1 MTCAPMGRL
10 LVLNAQS
17 LTGEDWRRINIDGVE
32 QTALEERVGAG
43 EDLLSVTRLQR
54 DTEDLKDISGLH
66 LLGETVNVGVD
77 RGVVGNYPMAN
88 PLEGLAHGTVHFHG
102 RSFDATLVSE
112 VLGDLL
118 VGGGLSDEAFGL
130 AVGEVRRA
138 SRADN
143 RDVNVGKD
151 AARGEARY

>member
-43 EDLLSVTRLQR
+43 EDLLSVTGLQR

-66 LLGETVNVGVD
+66 LLGKAVIGV
-77 RGVVGNYPMAN
+77 
-88 PLEGLAHGTVHFHG
+88 
-102 RSFDATLVSE
+102 
-112 VLGDLL
+112 
-118 VGGGLSDEAFGL
+118 
-130 AVGEVRRA
+130 
-138 SRADN
+138 
-143 RDVNVGKD
+143 
-151 AARGEARY
+151 